1 LIYSQFYH
9 HPEIFLYL
17 ILYQIR
23 LIHLVRQNVLD
34 VILSREAA
42 KIRGISHSYHRV
54 ETVQV
59 YLDPVTLIKRLK
71 THEAKTAYF
80 RRMISLMG
88 ISCLEIHY
96 EDLLADQS
104 SYHQVLDFLGISG
117 QPGLSSSLQ
126 KLNPI
131 SHQMVIENYHVIQRL
146 LAETPYRRFLH

>member
-1 LIYSQFYH
+1 
-9 HPEIFLYL
+9 
-17 ILYQIR
+17 
-23 LIHLVRQNVLD
+23 
-34 VILSREAA
+34 
-42 KIRGISHSYHRV
+42 V